1 MSRIKRFSSLRQR
14 LDHVFLAD
22 RLQGA
27 QSYKRIAGY
36 FRSSILE
43 LVGEQIENIPEV
55 RIVCNSE
62 LDPHDVMV
70 SKAAREVALK
80 ERWNQE
86 PIEIEAFFHR
96 ERYKRL
102 YTLLSSGRVTQEPG
116 VSAWQGGGDHTRQ
129 RSAYQFSG

>member
-1 MSRIKRFSSLRQR
+1 MIQRFSSLRQR

-22 RLQGA
+22 RLRGA
-27 QSYKRIAGY
+27 RSYKRIAGY

-43 LVGEQIENIPEV
+43 LVGEQIEGIEDV

-86 PIEIEAFFHR
+86 PIETEAFFHR
-96 ERYKRL
+96 DRYRRL
-102 YTLLSSGRVTQEPG
+102 YAVLSSGRVQIKVVPKNRATC
-116 VSAWQGGGDHTRQ
+116 S
-129 RSAYQFSG
+129 